1 MLLKN
6 KDTVPWTYARENLK
20 GKNIVGT
27 FSEKELL
34 KKIKQFR
41 VEEVIKKMINYML
54 SGKVMIIRLIARL
67 MKKISLYKMSYYP
80 GPSSHRRNK
89 IKVELDLSSYATM
102 SDVKIAVSVNKP
114 EFAKK
119 RII

>member
-1 MLLKN
+1 
-6 KDTVPWTYARENLK
+6 
-20 GKNIVGT
+20 
-27 FSEKELL
+27 
-34 KKIKQFR
+34 
-41 VEEVIKKMINYML
+41 
-54 SGKVMIIRLIARL
+54 

-89 IKVELDLSSYATM
+89 IKVELDLSNYATM
-102 SDVKIAVSVNKP
+102 YDVKIAVSVNKP

>member
-1 MLLKN
+1 
-6 KDTVPWTYARENLK
+6 
-20 GKNIVGT
+20 
-27 FSEKELL
+27 
-34 KKIKQFR
+34 
-41 VEEVIKKMINYML
+41 
-54 SGKVMIIRLIARL
+54 MIIRLIARL

-89 IKVELDLSSYATM
+89 IKVELDLSNYATM

-119 RII
+119 RIIQLKYKVDDLSKLNDLLVNDILKKTVYNKLVEKVHNNDRIDASKLDKKLTATQN

>member
-6 KDTVPWTYARENLK
+6 RDTVSWTYAREGLK
-20 GKNIVGT
+20 CKNIAGT
-27 FSEKELL
+27 FSKKELL
-34 KKIKQFR
+34 KNIKQFR
-41 VEEVIKKMINYML
+41 VEEVLKKTINYML

-67 MKKISLYKMSYYP
+67 MKKISLYKMSHYP
-80 GPSSHRRNK
+80 GPNSHSRNK
-89 IKVELDLSSYATM
+89 IKVELDLSNYATI
-102 SDVKIAVSVNKP
+102 SDVKITASVNKP